1 MLQFDYCCNKVNY
14 WKIKR
19 KINKKYDNFVQLFL
33 VTRILFMAL
42 YSFNLL
48 QFLAILFLSYSFS
61 DAFYSF
67 FVSIRITCFLQ
78 NPYYISFYIIFYFI
92 AVLFFLLY
100 VALVSLKDFFLEL
113 LLYYCNFFPKKFL
126 QYLSSKLVLFFFF
139 FFFPLQFSFSE
150 ISMLLFL
157 LQQFLVLETIL
168 QRYTS
173 IS

>member
-1 MLQFDYCCNKVNY
+1 
-14 WKIKR
+14 
-19 KINKKYDNFVQLFL
+19 
-33 VTRILFMAL
+33 MAL

-67 FVSIRITCFLQ
+67 FVSIHITCFLQ

-126 QYLSSKLVLFFFF
+126 QYLSSKLILFFFF

>member
-1 MLQFDYCCNKVNY
+1 
-14 WKIKR
+14 
-19 KINKKYDNFVQLFL
+19 
-33 VTRILFMAL
+33 MAL

-100 VALVSLKDFFLEL
+100 IAFVSLKDFFLEL

>member
-1 MLQFDYCCNKVNY
+1 
-14 WKIKR
+14 
-19 KINKKYDNFVQLFL
+19 
-33 VTRILFMAL
+33 MAL

-67 FVSIRITCFLQ
+67 FVSICITCFLQ

-92 AVLFFLLY
+92 AVLFFLLLSY
-100 VALVSLKDFFLEL
+100 HWKISFL
-113 LLYYCNFFPKKFL
+113 NFYSIIATSFPKNFCNTFPRN
-126 QYLSSKLVLFFFF
+126 LSCFFFF

-173 IS
+173 ISWYFLANKMQILMQD

>member
-1 MLQFDYCCNKVNY
+1 
-14 WKIKR
+14 
-19 KINKKYDNFVQLFL
+19 
-33 VTRILFMAL
+33 MAL

-67 FVSIRITCFLQ
+67 FVSIHITCFLQ

-113 LLYYCNFFPKKFL
+113 FIIATSFPKNFCNTFPRN
-126 QYLSSKLVLFFFF
+126 LSCFFLFFS
-139 FFFPLQFSFSE
+139 FPLQFSFSE

>member
-1 MLQFDYCCNKVNY
+1 
-14 WKIKR
+14 
-19 KINKKYDNFVQLFL
+19 
-33 VTRILFMAL
+33 MAL

-67 FVSIRITCFLQ
+67 FVSICITCFLQ

-126 QYLSSKLVLFFFF
+126 QYFSSKLVLFFFF